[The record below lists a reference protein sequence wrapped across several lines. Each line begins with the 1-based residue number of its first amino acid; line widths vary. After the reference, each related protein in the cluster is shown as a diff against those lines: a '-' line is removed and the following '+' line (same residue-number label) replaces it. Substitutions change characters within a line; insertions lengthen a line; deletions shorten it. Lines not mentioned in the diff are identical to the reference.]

1 MTTDPARIEFILH
14 DDDRLIAAVG
24 TIVAHVAHRA
34 GLTSQAEEG
43 FAAATMDACRET
55 FPLVHNNGSRDGT
68 LRLVA
73 VDHPDRVE
81 VMIEHMGEALP
92 TAGLDT
98 FVAGAISETGLGLSS
113 ALQGT
118 KVDRVQYET
127 RDGVSRVT
135 LIKYC
140 GGRGLESKTGA

>member
-1 MTTDPARIEFILH
+1 MTTDPARIEFVIH
-14 DDDRLIAAVG
+14 DDHRLIAAVG

-34 GLTSQAEEG
+34 GLTSKAEEG

-55 FPLVHNNGSRDGT
+55 FPLVHNNGSREGT
-68 LRLVA
+68 LRLIA
-73 VDHPDRVE
+73 VDYPDRVE
-81 VMIEHMGEALP
+81 VIIEHMGEAVP

-98 FVAGAISETGLGLSS
+98 FVAGAVGDTGLGLSS

-135 LIKYC
+135 LTKYC
-140 GGRGLESKTGA
+140 GRGRESKSGV